1 MEHPQQRAGIIAG
14 LTAYVVWGLLTI
26 YWKQLRAFDAFELI
40 GWRIV
45 ASAAVMAVVL
55 TVTRRWGRLR
65 VLRGNRALIARVAA
79 ASILLTA
86 NWTAY
91 VYAVVHGQVLETA
104 LGYFIAPIGTVTVG
118 VLVLHEPLRMAQRV
132 SLVFAVAS
140 VVVLSIANGRV
151 PWLALLIAGSWTVYG
166 YLKKQVPLSPIESM
180 AAESFLLT
188 PAALALAVALSGRTG
203 SVASSANGLEL
214 TYVLLSGLATV
225 TPLML
230 FAYAAQRV
238 PLTVIGPM
246 QYLVPSMN
254 FLIGWLMYHEPL
266 SAAKVAGFAV
276 LWAGL
281 AVLTAD
287 TVRRSRRPSPSL
299 AGATG

>member
-104 LGYFIAPIGTVTVG
+104 LGYLIAPIGTVTVG
-118 VLVLHEPLRMAQRV
+118 VLVLHEPTTAVDILTQRSIIKVLKQLRQE
-132 SLVFAVAS
+132 LNFS
-140 VVVLSIANGRV
+140 VIFISHD
-151 PWLALLIAGSWTVYG
+151 
-166 YLKKQVPLSPIESM
+166 
-180 AAESFLLT
+180 
-188 PAALALAVALSGRTG
+188 LAVA
-203 SVASSANGLEL
+203 AE
-214 TYVLLSGLATV
+214 
-225 TPLML
+225 
-230 FAYAAQRV
+230 
-238 PLTVIGPM
+238 I
-246 QYLVPSMN
+246 
-254 FLIGWLMYHEPL
+254 
-266 SAAKVAGFAV
+266 
-276 LWAGL
+276 
-281 AVLTAD
+281 AD
-287 TVRRSRRPSPSL
+287 TVVTMYAGEIIEMGPVGDVFYRPQHAYTLGLLEAAPRLS
-299 AGATG
+299 AGAEELQSIPGSPPDLISPPSGCKFHVRCRFKVDQCEQTQPPLITAADTSSRPIDDAAIYGPHTVACYQNQQVLETRRKELSV